1 MPWVALTCPR
11 RDGTDR
17 KGRAETQPPRGQLPL
32 LQVKTQGSMKT
43 KPITHPLGSPCI
55 PAKLVSRTDRLPTNT
70 ATRFKPENK

>member
-17 KGRAETQPPRGQLPL
+17 KGRAGTQPPWGQLLL
-32 LQVKTQGSMKT
+32 LQAESWGSIKT

-55 PAKLVSRTDRLPTNT
+55 PAKLVTRTDRLPTNT